1 MSNHHPKGKIPTWDQ
16 KVLREHTINDKL
28 GDIDSNAI
36 QKAIDKKWNKT
47 PSLTILPR
55 FCKNVVKYY
64 LGKNLGNK
72 SEVLHF
78 LVLKE
83 SQVITV
89 VKSVGSYERRLVLG

>member
-36 QKAIDKKWNKT
+36 QKATDKKWNKT
-47 PSLTILPR
+47 PNMTILPL
-55 FCKNVVKYY
+55 FWKDVVKDY
-64 LGKNLGNK
+64 LGKNSGNE

-78 LVLKE
+78 LILN
-83 SQVITV
+83 QA
-89 VKSVGSYERRLVLG
+89 RLSLL

>member
-1 MSNHHPKGKIPTWDQ
+1 MSNHHPKRKIPTQDQ

-64 LGKNLGNK
+64 LGKNLGNE
-72 SEVLHF
+72 SDVLHF
-78 LVLKE
+78 LILNQTRVF
-83 SQVITV
+83 TV
-89 VKSVGSYERRLVLG
+89 VKSVGSGERRLISG